1 MFCLGIVGET
11 MDFKIAWG
19 VLKIDIFENCVD
31 LDQGAERWFLTDCC
45 VAVSHFSLLIKKI
58 LWAPCLPLKNTWMVK
73 KKKKAFWTLRFDTII
88 PVKKKKNT
96 WFMMLL

>member
-19 VLKIDIFENCVD
+19 VLKIDIFENCAD

-45 VAVSHFSLLIKKI
+45 VTVSHFSLLIKRYSELPAYLSKI
-58 LWAPCLPLKNTWMVK
+58 LEWLK
-73 KKKKAFWTLRFDTII
+73 KKKHFELSDLTLSFQ
-88 PVKKKKNT
+88 
-96 WFMMLL
+96 